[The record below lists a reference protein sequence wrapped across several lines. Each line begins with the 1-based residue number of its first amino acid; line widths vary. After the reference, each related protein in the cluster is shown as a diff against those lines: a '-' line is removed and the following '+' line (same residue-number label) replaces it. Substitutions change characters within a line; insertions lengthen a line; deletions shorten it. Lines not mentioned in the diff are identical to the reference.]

1 MNSEISNL
9 PLKPTRILR
18 AAYLVRQKIGETMAE
33 VTCPTCHGRGGDVE
47 VTCPNCSGTGYDP
60 NEDNAFAQC
69 HTCYGDG
76 TVEADICPKC
86 GGEGTIEDEEDE
98 EDEE

>member
-1 MNSEISNL
+1 MN
-9 PLKPTRILR
+9 
-18 AAYLVRQKIGETMAE
+18 E

-60 NEDNAFAQC
+60 NEDNVFAQC

-76 TVEADICPKC
+76 TIKEDICPKC
-86 GGEGTIEDEEDE
+86 GGDGKIEEDE
-98 EDEE
+98 ADEEGEEDED